1 MFKIRIIF
9 CHGTFPVDPG
19 PLPVVTARWRSLA
32 PALTLCAET
41 RGAAGRRMILIFLL
55 DRYYRFT
62 ERPRALLL
70 HTAEHCQHRRLC
82 MRLLREMLVFGLKRT
97 WNGCQLF
104 SAKMQNV
111 TKWHWWPIF
120 ESVRWPYKMCIM
132 LHIAQGLLLSSIR
145 TSLGSGDTN
154 CRLLVAD
161 LSWFLGWVIM
171 WDVRVWGNCDVVW
184 AAGNWI

>member
-1 MFKIRIIF
+1 MPRNISSWPRSPARG
-9 CHGTFPVDPG
+9 HGPV
-19 PLPVVTARWRSLA
+19 TLA
-32 PALTLCAET
+32 SSSSHIVCRDERGGGEDDLNISTWQILQIYRAAL
-41 RGAAGRRMILIFLL
+41 
-55 DRYYRFT
+55 
-62 ERPRALLL
+62 PRALLL
-70 HTAEHCQHRRLC
+70 HTAEHCQHRRLCIC

-97 WNGCQLF
+97 WNGCQLP
-104 SAKMQNV
+104 KLKLQNA
-111 TKWHWWPIF
+111 TKWHWRPI
-120 ESVRWPYKMCIM
+120 ENVRWPYKMCIM
-132 LHIAQGLLLSSIR
+132 LHIAQGPRLSSIQ